1 MTDLVLPRPLIP
13 ACKLPASMH
22 GRVQGN
28 AEANIIDTLMTCSS
42 GESAQ
47 PIRLY
52 AHAADNKAAG
62 AFAGV
67 L

>member
-1 MTDLVLPRPLIP
+1 
-13 ACKLPASMH
+13 MH

-52 AHAADNKAAG
+52 AHAADNKAAD